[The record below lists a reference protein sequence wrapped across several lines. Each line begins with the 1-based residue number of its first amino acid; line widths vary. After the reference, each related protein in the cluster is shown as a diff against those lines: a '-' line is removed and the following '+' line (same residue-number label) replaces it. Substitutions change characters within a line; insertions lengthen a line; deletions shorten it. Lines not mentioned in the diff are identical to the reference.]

1 MIYWHLSF
9 PERLLNQ
16 TRSWV
21 VKSLWN
27 ISYNPTRRSCPNPFL
42 YFNRIQL
49 TKFNSHKW
57 CMKKMS
63 YLYNI
68 LLEYELTRG
77 LELALL
83 ILEMCFLNIWKLAPN
98 TGRMLFH
105 WHFSLENIIYWSIEN
120 LDVKIYSNSYWEFL
134 YQKILVNYTWFCY
147 VYAAL

>member
-1 MIYWHLSF
+1 
-9 PERLLNQ
+9 
-16 TRSWV
+16 
-21 VKSLWN
+21 
-27 ISYNPTRRSCPNPFL
+27 
-42 YFNRIQL
+42 
-49 TKFNSHKW
+49 
-57 CMKKMS
+57 MKKMS

-83 ILEMCFLNIWKLAPN
+83 ILEMCFLNIWELAPN

-120 LDVKIYSNSYWEFL
+120 LDVKIYSDSYWEFL
-134 YQKILVNYTWFCY
+134 YQKILVNYTWFYY